1 MASALCTG
9 SSAGGISTYD
19 VDLTQIRLPMKIQKP
34 VTLVGIDMFPITK
47 LRKYQPRKMEI
58 NLKTKEAGT

>member
-1 MASALCTG
+1 MASALWTG
-9 SSAGGISTYD
+9 SSARGISTYD

-34 VTLVGIDMFPITK
+34 VTLVGIDMFPCYKT
-47 LRKYQPRKMEI
+47 PKMSAAQDGK